1 MYSVHEKSCV
11 NVNLLFILWPAQQVL
26 GEIYFRINGEQRREY
41 WWWWGVVTPLWSDD
55 ASYTFGRVGSE
66 SPKTWGQ
73 EFGRLGK
80 DRGGRS
86 KVSLFDSAVFGTSL
100 WHSES
105 PRSHTFCLP
114 VFVFLV
120 ALLPSF
126 VTSSRE
132 HWKCHIWFTNVRLT
146 IEMCGREE
154 RVRRKREDTNK
165 SRTKNF
171 PGRTQKGGDW
181 TPPWTSYYRVVRAIR
196 RTGCSGQNGWWSN
209 GEGGLPAI
217 NCCHNWSP
225 TLTTGFSNAGM
236 FYIYWCSNFLSL
248 TRSSC
253 CNEKSSSRYN
263 RKWLVMFVW
272 I

>member
-1 MYSVHEKSCV
+1 MFLVTFAETLARKVYWKLLSHVQCSVHEKCFV

-126 VTSSRE
+126 VTSRRE
-132 HWKCHIWFTNVRLT
+132 HLKCHIWFTNVRLT

-154 RVRRKREDTNK
+154 RVRRKRERGYKQVADKELPRTN
-165 SRTKNF
+165 TK
-171 PGRTQKGGDW
+171 
-181 TPPWTSYYRVVRAIR
+181 R
-196 RTGCSGQNGWWSN
+196 R
-209 GEGGLPAI
+209 GL
-217 NCCHNWSP
+217 NP
-225 TLTTGFSNAGM
+225 TLDVVLRGSACDTT
-236 FYIYWCSNFLSL
+236 
-248 TRSSC
+248 
-253 CNEKSSSRYN
+253 
-263 RKWLVMFVW
+263 VW
-272 I
+272 V